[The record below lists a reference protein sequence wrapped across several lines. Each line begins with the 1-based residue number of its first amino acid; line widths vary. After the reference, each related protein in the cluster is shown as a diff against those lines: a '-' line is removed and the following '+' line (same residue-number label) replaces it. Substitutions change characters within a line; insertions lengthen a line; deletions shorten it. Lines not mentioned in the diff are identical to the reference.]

1 MREKPSN
8 GGVKEMR
15 AKKMLVFQFAIIFL
29 ALGLCVVPALSQE
42 KVKIEYWIL
51 GTSEELAI
59 EQKAV
64 QMFEERNPNIDV
76 VERHAPGEE
85 YYDKLRASIAAG
97 SIPDL
102 MRIIVEEYQSFAK
115 GGVLLNIKPAIEKKL
130 QEDPNFA
137 EWWNDIEP
145 KLLEPFY
152 YQGGLFGIPHDW
164 NDAIIFYNKALFDK
178 AGLAYPRKDWDVNEF
193 LEIAK
198 KLTVDENGDGKP
210 DQYGYLLTGDWFDCI
225 APWIFTFGGKILDD
239 AWKKCLL
246 DTQESKQAIQF
257 MYDLVNTYKVSP
269 PPTVMEFTSGMAMWM
284 TGKIGMAH
292 YGRYM
297 VPAFRQIKDF
307 EWDCQHQPFGPNGT
321 RGVPYG
327 VGLTCIA
334 AKTKYPEESFK
345 LAVFLSSTE
354 VQQMYNEYGN
364 SIQVLKSIIYSDD
377 FKNPDKPPFNQYA
390 MVEALEYAQLIPSP
404 PRNREIIRV
413 ATSELDRVLLNQKS
427 VEDAARDMTVQI
439 DEILAEE

>member
-1 MREKPSN
+1 MKCW
-8 GGVKEMR
+8 KCTLWWCI
-15 AKKMLVFQFAIIFL
+15 MLLISLWGIASVL
-29 ALGLCVVPALSQE
+29 AQE

-64 QMFEERNPNIDV
+64 QMFEERNPHIDV

-97 SIPDL
+97 SVPDL

-115 GGVLLNIKPAIEKKL
+115 GGVLLDIKSIVEERI
-130 QEDPNFA
+130 QEDEHFA
-137 EWWNDIEP
+137 SWWNDIEP

-164 NDAIIFYNKALFDK
+164 NDAIIFYNKTLFDK
-178 AGLAYPRKDWDVNEF
+178 AGLSYPTKNWNINEF

-198 KLTVDENGDGKP
+198 KLTVDEDGDGKA

-225 APWIFTFGGKILDD
+225 APWIFTFGGKILDEE
-239 AWKKCLL
+239 WKKCLMN
-246 DTQESKQAIQF
+246 TTESRQAMQF
-257 MYDLVNTYKVSP
+257 MYDLVNTYRVSP
-269 PPTVMEFTSGMAMWM
+269 APTVMEFTSGMAMWM

-307 EWDCQHQPFGPNGT
+307 EWDCQHQPFGPGGT
-321 RGVPYG
+321 RGIPYG

-334 AKTKYPEESFK
+334 AKTKYPEESFE
-345 LAVFLSSTE
+345 LAMFLSSLE

-364 SIQVLKSIIYSDD
+364 SIQVLRSIIYSDE
-377 FKNPDKPPFNQYA
+377 FKNPSKPPFNQYA

-404 PRNREIIRV
+404 PRNREIIRI
-413 ATSELDRVLLNQKS
+413 ATSELDRILLGQKS
-427 VEDAARDMTVQI
+427 IDQAAQDMTAQI
-439 DEILAEE
+439 DEILGEE